1 MFSIDHRMV
10 NAISQYLQYA
20 ISVID
25 ETLTNII
32 DNMKISILNF
42 TTGFFQIAIKL
53 DDIVKK
59 RL

>member
-20 ISVID
+20 IPVID
-25 ETLTNII
+25 ETLANII

-59 RL
+59 RF